1 MKHLSHG
8 VRNVMHMAERRPDPG
23 SGGSGSE
30 LVGRDSSGRFVG
42 ADGNGSSETM
52 ARMKIAIPAGQQ
64 RWVEQEAARRGLPKT
79 VIIRELLAR
88 VFDGGPPADAD
99 SAGVVGD
106 PEYSGVVHDVDPVEH
121 AGVHAGVHAGAG
133 AAVGDGAAV
142 APAEV
147 VEPHAVP
154 HSGAPRVPE
163 VEVMEPEGLHAGGM
177 HAPGRRA
184 GPHPRYGEPGA
195 GAARAAS
202 PRGVSPYTDPSRQRV
217 AGERVAVESV
227 RSAVGD
233 PSAGDSQAHMSHLPP
248 GVGVP
253 RARPAPERPAGSGE
267 ALDAV
272 PSGVA
277 LPGGV
282 HADVVS
288 EGSDSKSLVLSGG
301 RVAGES
307 GVVVMLPGENPG
319 DPMRAVRIP
328 LASYVTDGRPGV
340 SGGGFFSGI
349 PRFLKYFLILF
360 GVVSVVLGFV
370 YLGSSLVA
378 SRYEFREVE
387 TAPGRVIFYRVDR
400 WTGEMERCRSG
411 VSGFRDDSDVEC

>member
-8 VRNVMHMAERRPDPG
+8 VRNVMHMAERRPDLG
-23 SGGSGSE
+23 SGAPQSE

-42 ADGNGSSETM
+42 ADGNGSSEAM
-52 ARMKIAIPAGQQ
+52 ARMKIAIPAGQR
-64 RWVEQEAARRGLPKT
+64 RWVEQEAARRRLPKT

-88 VFDGGPPADAD
+88 VFDGGSPTDAE

-106 PEYSGVVHDVDPVEH
+106 PAYGGVVHDVEPLEH
-121 AGVHAGVHAGAG
+121 ARVHAEAGAG
-133 AAVGDGAAV
+133 AAPAEVV
-142 APAEV
+142 ETCAEV

-154 HSGAPRVPE
+154 HSGAARVPE
-163 VEVMEPEGLHAGGM
+163 VEVMEPERVHGGGGGM
-177 HAPGRRA
+177 HAPGRGAR
-184 GPHPRYGEPGA
+184 PHRYAEPGV

-202 PRGVSPYTDPSRQRV
+202 SRGVSPYTDPSRQRV

-233 PSAGDSQAHMSHLPP
+233 PSAGDSRAHMSHLPP

-253 RARPAPERPAGSGE
+253 RARPAPEPPARSGE
-267 ALDAV
+267 ALDAL
-272 PSGVA
+272 PSGVS

-288 EGSDSKSLVLSGG
+288 EGADSKSLVLSGG
-301 RVAGES
+301 RVAAES

-319 DPMRAVRIP
+319 DPPRAVRIP
-328 LASYVTDGRPGV
+328 LASYMTDGRPGAP
-340 SGGGFFSGI
+340 GGGFFSGI

-378 SRYEFREVE
+378 NRYEFREVE

-400 WTGEMERCRSG
+400 WTGGMERCRSG